1 MIKTSETDD
10 IEALRAVQE
19 RKWRELGIDATA
31 GVPRAIE
38 AAVARAG
45 RAWERPNAAA
55 AAERLREASDLEA
68 QRVAD
73 RAALAE
79 ARRQRAIDRAL
90 ERVDEAFRW
99 ATIEGLVARPRTV
112 NAAKI
117 ACDNLDRGAA
127 LVTLAGPSG
136 VGKTT
141 VAAALYR
148 RVLERMDEPDGEW
161 QPASEIVH
169 QARLAAM
176 RRKPFELLERCLEVG
191 VLVLD
196 DLGQEPTGEWK
207 RDIIH
212 LLQRRHARRQ
222 TTIVTTFLMPPEP
235 NRPCDAVDLYGDGV
249 ARRLFEDDTL
259 VRFRGDS

>member
-1 MIKTSETDD
+1 VNETSETDD

-19 RKWRELGIDATA
+19 RKRRELGIEASRGA
-31 GVPRAIE
+31 PRTIE
-38 AAVARAG
+38 AAVSRAG
-45 RAWERPNAAA
+45 QAWERPNAEA
-55 AAERLREASDLEA
+55 AAERLREATDLEA
-68 QRVAD
+68 QRAAD

-79 ARRQRAIDRAL
+79 ARRQRAIERAL
-90 ERVDEAFRW
+90 DRVDAGFRW
-99 ATIEGLVARPRTV
+99 ATVDSLAERPRTV
-112 NAAKI
+112 AAARI
-117 ACDNLDRGAA
+117 ASELLDRGAT

-161 QPASEIVH
+161 QQASEIVH
-169 QARLAAM
+169 QARLAAT
-176 RRKPFELLERCLEVG
+176 RREPFELLERCLEVDL
-191 VLVLD
+191 LVLD
-196 DLGQEPTGEWK
+196 DLGQESAGEWK

-222 TTIVTTFLMPPEP
+222 TTIVTTYLTPPES
-235 NRPCDAVDLYGDGV
+235 NKPCEAVDRYGDGV
-249 ARRLFEDDTL
+249 ARRLFEGDAL